1 MPPWSAT
8 SFAKHNKHAT
18 MSQLEVAARV
28 ANEMLERG
36 ASEGHAVAAGN
47 AAIQN
52 MRKKKG
58 KRAD

>member
-1 MPPWSAT
+1 
-8 SFAKHNKHAT
+8 
-18 MSQLEVAARV
+18 
-28 ANEMLERG
+28 MLERG

-47 AAIQN
+47 AAVQN